1 MLRYLVVI
9 GIISVQCI
17 YIANGQSYEDK
28 RCKCICP
35 SINSVMNN
43 SQENS
48 ERILVIATAP
58 QTRCDCDSVILPKYS
73 DKIKGKEQEFC
84 VRCECKYEN
93 RNTTV
98 IKVVVLIVIWVISL
112 LSIYMLFLNL
122 LEPLLNKRSKQ
133 NYQEHLDED
142 DGASINQEA
151 NSHNLP
157 MVHVNTNNPPRNN
170 VLNRVTNQQDK
181 WKRQVQEQ
189 RQRIYDR
196 HTMLN

>member
-1 MLRYLVVI
+1 MKKFL
-9 GIISVQCI
+9 IICCI
-17 YIANGQSYEDK
+17 TLIQIPYIINAQSYEDK

-35 SINSVMNN
+35 SINAVLNN
-43 SQENS
+43 TDST
-48 ERILVIATAP
+48 ERILVIANVGQA
-58 QTRCDCDSVILPKYS
+58 RCDCDSVILPKYA

-84 VRCECKYEN
+84 PRCECKHEN

-98 IKVVVLIVIWVISL
+98 IKVVVIIVIWIISL

-142 DGASINQEA
+142 DASSMHQDA
-151 NSHNLP
+151 NAHNLP
-157 MVHVNTNNPPRNN
+157 MVNVNASRSN

-196 HTMLN
+196 HSMLN